1 MTSIK
6 KKNMTYQKFNK
17 TKNPVEKNILYDDF
31 KHYRNLVTKLSKT
44 SKAKHYHP
52 CFTDHKNNNLKT
64 WKGIKSLIYKGIKKA
79 EKLSPVSM

>member
-1 MTSIK
+1 MAKPGLKLKSKPWLTKEIMTSIK

-17 TKNPVEKNILYDDF
+17 TKNPVEKNILYDNF
-31 KHYRNLVTKLSKT
+31 KHYRNLVTKLSRT

-64 WKGIKSLIYKGIKKA
+64 
-79 EKLSPVSM
+79 